1 MERKDALRPWTTD
14 HSDPAT
20 TLNGMSFKDSLDS
33 GKVTVGDGVQT
44 IKVKDGETVIGTHDV
59 IVKPKG
65 NGGFAEDPKFR
76 GHKENGGNA
85 GVHPMFEH

>member
-1 MERKDALRPWTTD
+1 MEKDALRPWTTD

-20 TLNGMSFKDSLDS
+20 ALNGMSFRNGPESEE
-33 GKVTVGDGVQT
+33 VTVGGGVQT
-44 IKVKDGETVIGTHDV
+44 IQVADGETVIGTHDV
-59 IVKPKG
+59 IVKPRG

-76 GHKENGGNA
+76 GQKENGGNG